1 MQYHKRSLPAGRQG
15 FFLIEVI
22 VASSIIAVVLIL
34 LIGSIQNTVEVSNRA
49 LERTQS
55 SFLLEEGAEA
65 TKAIRDTSWSNISAL
80 TPGTPYYLS
89 YNGTSWA
96 FTTTPNTIDRFTRTV
111 TLSAVYRNSSD
122 DIASSGTLDAG
133 TKLVTVTV
141 SWLASSGMQTKSLSL
156 YITNIRE

>member
-1 MQYHKRSLPAGRQG
+1 MHSPQRG

-22 VASSIIAVVLIL
+22 VASSIITVVLIL
-34 LIGSIQNTVEVSNRA
+34 LVGSIQNTVEVSQRA
-49 LERTQS
+49 LERTQA

-65 TKAIRDTSWSNISAL
+65 TKAIRDTSWNSISTL
-80 TPGTPYYLS
+80 NPGTSYYLS
-89 YNGTSWA
+89 YNGTAWV

-111 TLSAVYRNSSD
+111 VISNVSRDSAD
-122 DIASSGTLDAG
+122 DISASGTNDAD

-141 SWLASSGMQTKSLSL
+141 SWTASTGVQTRALAL